1 MSLDTGDGDT
11 QEFSPAQVGVPL
23 PIFAHDVRLS
33 SAEVLEPR
41 KNLVS
46 PDTEAFRVSDYLL
59 VSGMSQSFT
68 EKS

>member
-33 SAEVLEPR
+33 SAEEGPW
-41 KNLVS
+41 
-46 PDTEAFRVSDYLL
+46 TQEE
-59 VSGMSQSFT
+59 SGIS
-68 EKS
+68 